1 MVHVPKVIY
10 IETINKCNANCIMC
24 PNSKMCRKK
33 IVMSDDLFAA
43 AVKKCAEMNPV
54 GTQIFFTKK
63 VSRCSTEKLP
73 RGLLLPKNF

>member
-1 MVHVPKVIY
+1 
-10 IETINKCNANCIMC
+10 
-24 PNSKMCRKK
+24 MCRKK